1 MGGKLSPDRNG
12 GYSARSIPC
21 RGVFRREL
29 WDMQKVKNFV
39 GGEWLSAS
47 PSSWHELTNPAT
59 GEPLGKVPMC
69 GTTEVSEAVRAAR
82 EAFPKWR
89 ETPVVQR
96 ARVLFKFKALLEQHF
111 DDIARLVTQENGKTI
126 DEARGSLRRGIE
138 NVEHACGMPTLMLGD
153 TLEDVASGIDCEY
166 VRQPMGVFAAITPFN
181 FPAMVPLWFYP
192 YAIAAGNSFVLKPS
206 EQVPLSQLKIVEL
219 LQQAGLPKGVMNLVN
234 GGKDAV
240 DALLRHPDVA
250 GVSFVGSSPVA
261 RYVYKTA
268 AEHGKRVQA
277 LGGAKNHMIVMPDA
291 DLDRAVEA
299 IGESVFGCAGQ
310 RCLAGSVVVGTG
322 SSYELLREKLV
333 KHAKT
338 LRLGNGLDA
347 GVKMGPLVS
356 QKHRERV
363 LGFIEAGVSEGA
375 KLALDGRNAK
385 VAKYPNGAFIGAT
398 VFDQVD
404 PAMQIGREEIF
415 GPVATITRADT
426 LDEAVKRV
434 RASEY
439 GNAVS
444 IFTTSGKA
452 AREFRYRVG
461 VSMIGVNVGVA
472 APMAFFP
479 FGGTKGSFFG
489 DLKAH
494 GKDSVEFYTDKKVVI
509 SRWT

>member
-1 MGGKLSPDRNG
+1 
-12 GYSARSIPC
+12 
-21 RGVFRREL
+21 
-29 WDMQKVKNFV
+29 MQTVRNFV
-39 GGEWLSAS
+39 GGEWLSPTPANFY
-47 PSSWHELTNPAT
+47 ELTNPAT

-96 ARVLFKFKALLEQHF
+96 CRYLFKFKALLEQHF
-111 DDIARLVTQENGKTI
+111 DEIARIVTQENGKTI

-153 TLEDVASGIDCEY
+153 SLEDIASGIDSEY
-166 VRQPMGVFAAITPFN
+166 FRQPMGVFAAITPFN

-192 YAIAAGNSFVLKPS
+192 YAIAAGNTFVLKPS
-206 EQVPLSQLKIVEL
+206 EQVPLSQLRIVEL
-219 LQQAGLPKGVMNLVN
+219 LHQSGLPKGVMNVVH

-240 DALLRHPDVA
+240 DAILRHPDVV
-250 GVSFVGSSPVA
+250 GVSFVGSTPIA
-261 RYVYKTA
+261 RYIYKTA

-291 DLDRAVEA
+291 DMDKAVN
-299 IGESVFGCAGQ
+299 IVTESAFGCAGQ
-310 RCLAGSVVVGTG
+310 RCLAGSVVVATG
-322 SSYELLREKLV
+322 KSYEPFREKLV
-333 KHAKT
+333 QAAKS

-347 GVKMGPLVS
+347 GVSMGPVVS
-356 QKHRERV
+356 KRAKER
-363 LGFIEAGVSEGA
+363 ITSMIDTGVSDGA
-375 KLALDGRNAK
+375 KLALDGRTAN
-385 VAKYPNGAFIGAT
+385 VAQYPKGSFVGPTI
-398 VFDQVD
+398 FDSVD
-404 PAMQIGREEIF
+404 PSMKIGREEIF
-415 GPVATITRADT
+415 GPVASVTRADT
-426 LDEAVKRV
+426 LENAISMVHR
-434 RASEY
+434 SEFA
-439 GNAVS
+439 NAVS
-444 IFTTSGKA
+444 IFTTSGRA

-461 VSMIGVNVGVA
+461 VSMIGVNIGVA

>member
-1 MGGKLSPDRNG
+1 
-12 GYSARSIPC
+12 
-21 RGVFRREL
+21 
-29 WDMQKVKNFV
+29 MQTVRNFV
-39 GGEWLSAS
+39 GGEWLA
-47 PSSWHELTNPAT
+47 PTPTNWHELTNPAT
-59 GEPLGKVPMC
+59 GESLGRVPMC

-96 ARVLFKFKALLEQHF
+96 ARYFFKFKTLLEQNF
-111 DDIARLVTQENGKTI
+111 DDIARIVTQENGKTI

-153 TLEDVASGIDCEY
+153 SLEDISSGIDCEY
-166 VRQPMGVFAAITPFN
+166 FRQPLGVFAAITPFN

-192 YAIAAGNSFVLKPS
+192 YAIASGNTFVLKPS

-219 LQQAGLPKGVMNLVN
+219 LHQTGIPKGVMNVVH

-240 DALLRHPDVA
+240 DALLRHPDVV

-261 RYVYKTA
+261 RYIYKTA

-291 DLDRAVEA
+291 DLDRAVE
-299 IGESVFGCAGQ
+299 IISESVFGCAGQ
-310 RCLAGSVVVGTG
+310 RCLAGSVIVGTG
-322 SSYELLREKLV
+322 KSYEPLKDKLS
-333 KHAKT
+333 KAAKS
-338 LRLGNGLDA
+338 LRLGYGLDA
-347 GVKMGPLVS
+347 GVSMGPLVS
-356 QKHRERV
+356 QKHKEKV
-363 LGFIEAGVSEGA
+363 LSYIESGVSEGA
-375 KLALDGRNAK
+375 KLEVDGRTAS
-385 VAKYPNGAFIGAT
+385 VPQYPKGAFVGPT

-404 PAMQIGREEIF
+404 PSMKIGREEIF
-415 GPVATITRADT
+415 GPVATVSYAET
-426 LDEAVKRV
+426 LDDAINRV
-434 RASEY
+434 HGSEFA
-439 GNAVS
+439 NAVS
-444 IFTTSGKA
+444 IFTMSGRA

-461 VSMIGVNVGVA
+461 VSMIGVNIGVA